1 MAGESSNAKD
11 VERSMRIRAKRR
23 KIIISIIPGIGLIAA
38 GGLAIAAPFATA
50 AVAAGMMAAAAAAA
64 VKIFEVGSAT
74 FGFVLSSY
82 IATVGVYNTR
92 KTDPEYFADNLVNGL
107 RKAHNEYRYS
117 RGNSIDD
124 DVRDL
129 MYGKEFTEG
138 HYLKDVLKE
147 KIFLY
152 GDPHFQEIIREIEA
166 RWMFSVIMNG
176 MWHFERAYI
185 LDTNTNDRERGY
197 RGPHEN
203 HVCLPE
209 FPNRSV
215 KSPCPAV

>member
-1 MAGESSNAKD
+1 MAGEFSNAKD
-11 VERSMRIRAKRR
+11 VERSMKIRAKRR
-23 KIIISIIPGIGLIAA
+23 KIIMSIISGIGLIAA

-50 AVAAGMMAAAAAAA
+50 AVAAGMMAAAA
-64 VKIFEVGSAT
+64 VKIFEVSSVT
-74 FGFVLSSY
+74 FGLVLSSY

-107 RKAHNEYRYS
+107 RKALNEYRYS

-147 KIFLY
+147 KIFLD
-152 GDPHFQEIIREIEA
+152 GDPNFQIIREIEA

-197 RGPHEN
+197 RGPREN
-203 HVCLPE
+203 HICLPNSRTE
-209 FPNRSV
+209 V
-215 KSPCPAV
+215 